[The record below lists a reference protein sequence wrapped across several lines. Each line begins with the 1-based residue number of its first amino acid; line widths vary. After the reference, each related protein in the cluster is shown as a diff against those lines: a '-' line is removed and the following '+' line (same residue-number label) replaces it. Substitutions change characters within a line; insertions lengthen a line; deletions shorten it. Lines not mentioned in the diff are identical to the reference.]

1 SSNLMKI
8 ENIVSLILRIN
19 VVISIIIMIIGYLTE
34 INLLWIGTLLL
45 IITPLLR
52 TFSALIIFL
61 YEKEI
66 LFFLSALYVLII
78 FIISALM
85 I

>member
-1 SSNLMKI
+1 MKI

-61 YEKEI
+61 YEKEM

>member
-1 SSNLMKI
+1 MKI
-8 ENIVSLILRIN
+8 ENIISLILRIN
-19 VVISIIIMIIGYLTE
+19 VVISIIIMIIGYLTVS
-34 INLLWIGTLLL
+34 NLLWIGTLLL

-66 LFFLSALYVLII
+66 LFFFSALYVLII

>member
-1 SSNLMKI
+1 MKV
-8 ENIVSLILRIN
+8 ENIISLILRIN
-19 VVISIIIMIIGYLTE
+19 IIVSIIIMIIGYLTVS
-34 INLLWIGTLLL
+34 NLLWIGTLLL

>member
-1 SSNLMKI
+1 MKI

-19 VVISIIIMIIGYLTE
+19 VIVSIIIMIIGYLTVS
-34 INLLWIGTLLL
+34 NLLWIGTLLL

-61 YEKEI
+61 YEKEM
-66 LFFLSALYVLII
+66 LFFFSALYVLII
-78 FIISALM
+78 FIISTLM
-85 I
+85 T

>member
-1 SSNLMKI
+1 MRI

-34 INLLWIGTLLL
+34 SNLLWIGTLLL

-61 YEKEI
+61 HEKEI

>member
-1 SSNLMKI
+1 MRI

-19 VVISIIIMIIGYLTE
+19 VIVSIIIMIIGYLTE
-34 INLLWIGTLLL
+34 SNLLWIGTLLL

-66 LFFLSALYVLII
+66 LFFFSALYVLII

>member
-1 SSNLMKI
+1 MI
-8 ENIVSLILRIN
+8 MEEIISLILRIN
-19 VVISIIIMIIGYLTE
+19 VIISIIIMIIGYLIE
-34 INLLWIGTLLL
+34 NNLIWIGMLLL

-61 YEKEI
+61 YKREI
-66 LFFLSALYVLII
+66 LFFFSALYVLLI

-85 I
+85 K

>member
-1 SSNLMKI
+1 MKI

>member
-1 SSNLMKI
+1 MRI

-19 VVISIIIMIIGYLTE
+19 VIISIIIMIIGYLTE
-34 INLLWIGTLLL
+34 SNLLWIGTLLL

>member
-1 SSNLMKI
+1 MRI

>member
-1 SSNLMKI
+1 MRI

-19 VVISIIIMIIGYLTE
+19 VIVSIIIMIIGYLTGS
-34 INLLWIGTLLL
+34 NLLWIGTLLL

-66 LFFLSALYVLII
+66 LFFFSALYVLII